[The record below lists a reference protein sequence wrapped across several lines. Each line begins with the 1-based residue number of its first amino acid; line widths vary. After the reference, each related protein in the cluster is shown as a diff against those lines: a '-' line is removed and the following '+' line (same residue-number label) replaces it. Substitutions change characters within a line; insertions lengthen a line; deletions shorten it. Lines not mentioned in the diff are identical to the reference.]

1 MNAAD
6 RLQNLYDVI
15 DRYAADEKAPN
26 EGPFAFLRED
36 MYVRLL
42 SGSATSRT
50 SAERLKTYLA
60 KNILK
65 INGGKDK
72 VTYKNVLENLMGK
85 ASKKYQVDPVNLED
99 CFDYERNREAIRAE
113 QDDFWALN
121 PSRSKKTDVE
131 ITDKNIADL
140 LEPEDNVPW
149 LLFQWLSEDAEWHLL
164 NVWTGMDD
172 ADESVDNEESMK
184 KMQKEY
190 MNMLHAIALQEIFY
204 REFLEK
210 PYEQLKDTLQNTL
223 DGLSEGAEQLR
234 MLSEQLRRQAE
245 QVQRGEQTDWEKNIH
260 EGLQVMEHYSEVVR
274 LSRKLCMYLVLT
286 VEQNINIGVEFQI
299 LLILG
304 AVNTGRGA
312 GRELSE
318 RLRTLKGRKIY
329 GIFYPNPNRS
339 RIYYELNAEAEE
351 VFLQY
356 WDHYPLEEA
365 RREFPGALHTY
376 FEQLAMKAK
385 KDKKKMKRAKWVIV
399 RAGIA
404 RQKNDRS

>member
-15 DRYAADEKAPN
+15 DRYTADEKAPN

-113 QDDFWALN
+113 QDDFWA
-121 PSRSKKTDVE
+121 S
-131 ITDKNIADL
+131 DKDIADL

-172 ADESVDNEESMK
+172 ADDSADAGEYMK

-210 PYEQLKDTLQNTL
+210 PYKELKDTLQNML
-223 DGLSEGAEQLR
+223 DGVSEDAEQLQL
-234 MLSEQLRRQAE
+234 LSEQLHRQAE
-245 QVQRGEQTDWEKNIH
+245 QVQRGEQTDWEKNIRA
-260 EGLQVMEHYSEVVR
+260 GMQVMERYSEVAG
-274 LSRKLCMYLVLT
+274 LSRKVRMYLVLLT
-286 VEQNINIGVEFQI
+286 EQNINIGVEFQI

-318 RLRTLKGRKIY
+318 RLRTLKGRKID

-339 RIYYELNAEAEE
+339 RIYYELNTEAEE

-399 RAGIA
+399 RANIA